1 MISGVELKSPDKIVN
16 DTLGAPHNSLANRD
30 GVNHPNA
37 ADKPPTTYSGV
48 LDQWRQPAAG
58 KRGAIYYVSY
68 GERGPIKIGFV
79 NGFAGLVDRLRGL
92 QTGCPHDLILLAV
105 RAGTL
110 ADERAL
116 QCRVDCKRLRG
127 EWFEPHRELLT
138 HIRGVQ
144 RRKDCRQERPL
155 HPQHALAPEGMKFL
169 RHGGSRTWLVT
180 A

>member
-1 MISGVELKSPDKIVN
+1 MANETQLADQPRTTYEGVLQQ
-16 DTLGAPHNSLANRD
+16 LRQRG
-30 GVNHPNA
+30 
-37 ADKPPTTYSGV
+37 ADKH
-48 LDQWRQPAAG
+48 
-58 KRGAIYYVSY
+58 GAIYYVSY
-68 GERGPIKIGFV
+68 GEGGPIKIGFV
-79 NGFAGLVDRLRGL
+79 SSFGSLGERLRGL

-116 QCRVDCKRLRG
+116 HCRFDRKRLRG

-144 RRKDCRQERPL
+144 RRKDCRKELPL
-155 HPQHALAPEGMKFL
+155 YPQHAAAPEGMKFL
-169 RHGGSRTWLVT
+169 RHGGSRTWLVK